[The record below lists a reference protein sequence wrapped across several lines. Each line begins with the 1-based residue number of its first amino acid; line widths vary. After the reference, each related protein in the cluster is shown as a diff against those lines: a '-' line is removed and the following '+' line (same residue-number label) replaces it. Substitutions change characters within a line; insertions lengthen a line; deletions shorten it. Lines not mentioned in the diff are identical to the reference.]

1 MLLIALAVFF
11 GACYI
16 IYLKTLQSKMIM
28 FGRELTMANQYGIAG
43 AVSFPFFWLAGA
55 GAAVFWV
62 LGATLVVI
70 GSHAAFHEVEGD
82 VEELQMEPV

>member
-1 MLLIALAVFF
+1 MLLIAIAVFF

-16 IYLKTLQSKMIM
+16 IYLKTLQSKMIL
-28 FGRELTMANQYGIAG
+28 FGREVSTAQQYGLAG

-70 GSHAAFHEVEGD
+70 GTHASFHAIEGD
-82 VEELQMEPV
+82 FEELQMEPV